1 MNATALLRAL
11 APVLMLALVSCDK
24 PMADKDA
31 IFGVVHEH
39 VHAFEKKDVET
50 VMATIHPES
59 PAYENTKE
67 VLGQMFKSVDLK
79 YELSDLRLESA
90 TPEEMKVGFRQ
101 KTTKTGG
108 AGQFTDNIVEGI
120 HTLRLDKGTWKIYKT
135 LQLKITDLKGKPL
148 FVSPEAAPSS
158 PIEPAGQLP
167 PATPP
172 QRPAEPAPA
181 PAAPP
186 TP

>member
-1 MNATALLRAL
+1 MNAPALLRAL
-11 APVLMLALVSCDK
+11 TLACTLALVSCNK
-24 PMADKDA
+24 PMADKEA

-59 PAYENTKE
+59 PAYEGTKAM
-67 VLGQMFKSVDLK
+67 VGLMFKSVDLK

-90 TPEEMKVGFRQ
+90 TPEEMKVSFKQ

-108 AGQFTDNIVEGI
+108 SGQFTDNIVEGI
-120 HTLRLDKGTWKIYKT
+120 HTLRRDQETWKIFKT
-135 LQLKITDLKGKPL
+135 LQLKITDLQGKPL
-148 FVSPEAAPSS
+148 FVSPEPAPSS
-158 PIEPAGQLP
+158 PIEPAGNLP

-172 QRPAEPAPA
+172 QTPAEAAPA
-181 PAAPP
+181 PAVPPAP
-186 TP
+186 